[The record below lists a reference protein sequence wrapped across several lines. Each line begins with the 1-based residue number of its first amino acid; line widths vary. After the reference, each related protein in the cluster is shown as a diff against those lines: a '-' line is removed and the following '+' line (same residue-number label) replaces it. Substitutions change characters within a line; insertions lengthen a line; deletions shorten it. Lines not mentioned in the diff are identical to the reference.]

1 MALPQQLLL
10 GLADAPPPTFG
21 NFVIGGNA
29 AVLAELQRF
38 GDDPGARA
46 LYLWGG
52 HGSGRSHLLRA
63 WGAVRGAAG
72 VDARESPDLSG
83 VTLGAA
89 LALDNCEALDDAGQ
103 IALFNLYNE
112 ARAASNPAYLLVS
125 GPLPPPQ
132 LQLRADLQS
141 RLAWGLSLEVV
152 ALTDAEKQA
161 ALVAHAQARGMRLPE
176 DVAAYMLAHVR
187 RDMPTLMRIIDA
199 LDTATLTAK
208 RPVTLPLLRELLN
221 ETQDLPL

>member
-1 MALPQQLLL
+1 MASPQQLLL

-21 NFVIGGNA
+21 NFVTGGNA
-29 AVLAELQRF
+29 AVLAELQGF
-38 GDDPGARA
+38 GNDAGSRA

-63 WGAVRGAAG
+63 WCAAHDAAY
-72 VDARESPDLSG
+72 VDARERPSLAG
-83 VTLGAA
+83 VMPGAN
-89 LALDNCEALDDAGQ
+89 LALDNCDALDEAGQ
-103 IALFNLYNE
+103 VALFNLYNE
-112 ARAASNPAYLLVS
+112 ARAAQTPAYLLVS

-161 ALVAHAQARGMRLPE
+161 ALLAHAQARGMRLPE
-176 DVAAYMLAHVR
+176 DVATYMLNHVR
-187 RDMPTLMRIIDA
+187 RDMPTLMRIVEA
-199 LDTATLTAK
+199 LDTASLTAK
-208 RPVTLPLLRELLN
+208 RAVTLPLLRELLN